1 MKNKNNLK
9 YTFNHSVPIIGDMRQ
24 LFNPPLYIIE
34 PYNIISQQIIR
45 LLHLK
50 HYNNKKGLI
59 KLKHIHTIYIKMYML
74 FFKTNDSR
82 LVVLIKKL

>member
-1 MKNKNNLK
+1 
-9 YTFNHSVPIIGDMRQ
+9 MRQ

-50 HYNNKKGLI
+50 HYNNRKGLI
-59 KLKHIHTIYIKMYML
+59 ELNLYTHYLH
-74 FFKTNDSR
+74 
-82 LVVLIKKL
+82 